1 VRVRMEAAMKIA
13 LALVLAAALA
23 PTVASAA
30 AGDACFRTREISS
43 HRKGADDKTLYLK
56 VGLKDVY
63 KVTSKNACLAGAM
76 RDDGLVV
83 GAPPSGMVCK
93 AIDFDL
99 AIRQGGGHATP
110 CLVESIVKLTPQ
122 EAAALPKDVRP

>member
-1 VRVRMEAAMKIA
+1 MEAAMQIA
-13 LALVLAAALA
+13 LALVFVAVLA
-23 PTVASAA
+23 PAAASAA
-30 AGDACFRTREISS
+30 SGDACFRTRDISS
-43 HRKGADDKTLYLK
+43 HRKADDKTLYLK

-63 KVTSKNACLAGAM
+63 RVTAKNSCLAGAM

>member
-1 VRVRMEAAMKIA
+1 MEAAMKIA
-13 LALVLAAALA
+13 LALVLTAALA

-30 AGDACFRTREISS
+30 AGDACFRTSEINS
-43 HRKGADDKTLYLK
+43 HRKADDKTLYLK

-63 KVTSKNACLAGAM
+63 KVTAKNACLAGGM

-83 GAPPSGMVCK
+83 GAPPSGVVCK
-93 AIDFDL
+93 AIEFDL

-122 EAAALPKDVRP
+122 EAAALPKGVRP